1 MQKHLKVL
9 KITLKNSSS
18 DESGS
23 GLSTDEDDAERRNFE
38 MIALENLNLK
48 KRRSGLVSF
57 LWKLMI

>member
-1 MQKHLKVL
+1 MQQHLKVL

-23 GLSTDEDDAERRNFE
+23 GLSTDEDDADRRNFE

-48 KRRSGLVSF
+48 KRRTGLVSLF
-57 LWKLMI
+57 CGN

>member
-1 MQKHLKVL
+1 MQQHLKVL

-23 GLSTDEDDAERRNFE
+23 GLSTDEDDADRRNFE

-57 LWKLMI
+57 LCGN